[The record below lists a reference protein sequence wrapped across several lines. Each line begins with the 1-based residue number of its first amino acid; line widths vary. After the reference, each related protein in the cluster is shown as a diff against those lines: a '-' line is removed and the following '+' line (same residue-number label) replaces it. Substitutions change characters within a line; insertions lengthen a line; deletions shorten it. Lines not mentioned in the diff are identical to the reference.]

1 MHHDRAI
8 RFTSRIIRLI
18 GLMATLTVA
27 GNALAA
33 EGQLTLSTRKAVVFK
48 DGYALMIKQARGTA
62 DADGRIH
69 TFEVPDA
76 AVLGSF
82 WATSAQHR
90 VLAMR
95 AEYTDT
101 WTRKPVAPAGG
112 QTNLAGLIQSAVG
125 RSVELTMLDGRTH
138 RGVLVSRTTIDHV
151 PMVTV
156 LSDPDKPIIEAAA
169 ADELH
174 PIALVETQIAHVN
187 CPSLSQ
193 TQDGN
198 AVFVRAKRLSLDLGP
213 EAAGKPVELTLIY
226 FTPGLRWIPT
236 YRVSGNLKASV
247 QLALQG
253 EILNETEDL
262 DGVALDLVVGVPHF
276 RFSNLVSPLSLEA
289 QLRNALAQAAP
300 QLMNQT
306 MSNAMFTQ
314 RAGEWRGQNA
324 GGGGAID
331 LPDEL
336 TGTGEQDLFV
346 YSVPRFSLRKG
357 GRASVPLWQAEAPL
371 RHLYTLDL
379 HVVRHGHHGSMV
391 RGANER
397 GYPADSPLRLLEN
410 QVWHQLELANRS
422 KVPWTTGAAMILR
435 GDLPV
440 GQDLLT
446 YTPPGSRSLL
456 PMTVAVNLR
465 GELSEEEIERQPNA
479 LQWGG
484 HSYSLIRKK
493 GTITV
498 TSHRDKASEMRIV
511 ARMAGKVTQAGA
523 DATVRVD
530 DYHPA
535 DWQHGVVWQNN
546 HSEVVW
552 NLALEPG
559 ESKALSY
566 EVMFYV
572 R

>member
-1 MHHDRAI
+1 MHPHKTIA
-8 RFTSRIIRLI
+8 FTQRIVSLV
-18 GLMATLTVA
+18 GLVTVLTVT
-27 GNALAA
+27 GHALAA
-33 EGQLTLSTRKAVVFK
+33 AGQLTLTTRKAVVFK
-48 DGYALMIKQARGTA
+48 DGYAMMIKQARGTA
-62 DADGRIH
+62 DADGRVH

-82 WATSAQHR
+82 WATSADHR

-95 AEYTDT
+95 AEFTDT
-101 WTRKPVAPAGG
+101 WKRKAVGRTGG
-112 QTNLAGLIQSAVG
+112 QTNLAALMQSAIG
-125 RSVELTMLDGRTH
+125 RGVELTMLDGRTH
-138 RGVLVSRTTIDHV
+138 RGVLVSRTTIDHI
-151 PMVTV
+151 PMVT
-156 LSDPDKPIIEAAA
+156 LLPDPDMPIIETAG
-169 ADELH
+169 ELNG
-174 PIALVETQIAHVN
+174 IALVEAQIAHMH

-193 TQDGN
+193 TRDGN
-198 AVFVRAKRLSLDLGP
+198 AVFVRAKRLSLDLGA
-213 EAAGKPVELTLIY
+213 EAAEKPIELTLIY

-236 YRVSGNLKASV
+236 YRISGQLNDSA

-276 RFSNLVSPLSLEA
+276 RFGNLISPLALEA

-306 MSNAMFTQ
+306 ISNAMFSQ
-314 RAGEWRGQNA
+314 RAGEWRGRPA
-324 GGGGAID
+324 GGDGVGIE

-346 YSVPRFSLRKG
+346 YSVPRFSLGKG
-357 GRASVPLWQAEAPL
+357 GRATVPLWQAQAPL

-379 HVVRHGHHGSMV
+379 HVVRHGQHGSMV
-391 RGANER
+391 RGANET

-440 GQDLLT
+440 GQDLLA
-446 YTPPGSRSLL
+446 YTPPGARSLL

-484 HSYSLIRKK
+484 HSYSMIRKK

-498 TSHRDKASEMRIV
+498 TSHREAPSAMRIV
-511 ARMAGKVTQAGA
+511 ARVAGKVTKA
-523 DATVRVD
+523 DAQATVRID
-530 DYHPA
+530 DFHPA
-535 DWQHGVVWQNN
+535 DWQHGAVWQNN
-546 HSEVVW
+546 HSEVIW
-552 NLALEPG
+552 NLNLEPG
-559 ESKALSY
+559 ESKTLSY
-566 EVMFYV
+566 QVMFYV